1 MTQIQAIQICEI
13 CGSLSWPFLGSL
25 VVQNAFLHAALAM
38 EAKEQGVGSMNEATV
53 AAEPD
58 VIVRP
63 KSPQFKRRSKEQ
75 EKSRPKT
82 QPPYA
87 VIVENDDLHTWN
99 YVIEVL
105 QKVFGY
111 DEQKAYL
118 LTAEVHYTGQAIV
131 WSGALELAELKR
143 DQIRGFGPD
152 VHAMQPVTFPLGVR
166 VEKLPG

>member
-1 MTQIQAIQICEI
+1 MNQA
-13 CGSLSWPFLGSL
+13 
-25 VVQNAFLHAALAM
+25 A
-38 EAKEQGVGSMNEATV
+38 V

-58 VIVRP
+58 VVVEPAKP
-63 KSPQFKRRSKEQ
+63 KSERRAKE
-75 EKSRPKT
+75 KDKTRPKT

-87 VIVENDDLHTWN
+87 VIVENDEMHTWL

-118 LTAEVHYTGQAIV
+118 LTAQVHFAGQSIV

-143 DQIRGFGPD
+143 DQIRGYGPD
-152 VHAMQPVTFPLGVR
+152 VYAMKPVDFPLGVR
-166 VEKLPG
+166 VESLPG

>member
-1 MTQIQAIQICEI
+1 MSE
-13 CGSLSWPFLGSL
+13 S
-25 VVQNAFLHAALAM
+25 
-38 EAKEQGVGSMNEATV
+38 ATTID
-53 AAEPD
+53 EE

-63 KSPQFKRRSKEQ
+63 RAKSQRREKEKD
-75 EKSRPKT
+75 KSRPKT

-87 VIVENDDLHTWN
+87 VIVENDDFHTFN

-111 DEQKAYL
+111 DLQKAFV
-118 LTAEVHYTGQAIV
+118 LTAEVDATGQAIV
-131 WSGALELAELKR
+131 WSGALEVAELRR

-152 VHAMQPVTFPLGVR
+152 LYAMKPVTFPLGVR

>member
-1 MTQIQAIQICEI
+1 MNQA
-13 CGSLSWPFLGSL
+13 
-25 VVQNAFLHAALAM
+25 A
-38 EAKEQGVGSMNEATV
+38 V

-58 VIVRP
+58 VVVEPAKP
-63 KSPQFKRRSKEQ
+63 KSERRAKE
-75 EKSRPKT
+75 KDKTRPKT

-87 VIVENDDLHTWN
+87 VIVENDDFHTFT

-111 DEQKAYL
+111 DVQKGFL
-118 LTAEVHYTGQAIV
+118 LAAEIDATGQAIV

-152 VHAMQPVTFPLGVR
+152 LYAMKPVTFPLGAR

>member
-1 MTQIQAIQICEI
+1 MSETA
-13 CGSLSWPFLGSL
+13 
-25 VVQNAFLHAALAM
+25 
-38 EAKEQGVGSMNEATV
+38 ATV
-53 AAEPD
+53 DEE

-63 KSPQFKRRSKEQ
+63 KAKSKRHEKEQ
-75 EKSRPKT
+75 DKSRPKT

-87 VIVENDDLHTWN
+87 VIVENDDFHTFH

-111 DEQKAYL
+111 DLQKAFS
-118 LTAEVHYTGQAIV
+118 LTVEVDAAGQAIV
-131 WSGALELAELKR
+131 WSGALEVAELKR

-152 VHAMQPVTFPLGVR
+152 LYAMKPVTFPLGVR

>member
-1 MTQIQAIQICEI
+1 
-13 CGSLSWPFLGSL
+13 
-25 VVQNAFLHAALAM
+25 
-38 EAKEQGVGSMNEATV
+38 MNESSV
-53 AAEPD
+53 IEEPE

-63 KSPQFKRRSKEQ
+63 KPKAKRRSKEE
-75 EKSRPKT
+75 EKTTPKT

-87 VIVENDDLHTWN
+87 VIVENDDFHTFT

-111 DEQKAYL
+111 DVQKGFL
-118 LTAEVHYTGQAIV
+118 LAAEIDATGQAIV

-152 VHAMQPVTFPLGVR
+152 VYAMKPVTFPLGAR